1 MIGETILHYKII
13 DKLGEGG
20 MGVVYKAQDTK
31 LDRLVALKF
40 LPAHALS
47 NSEDKERF
55 IREAKA
61 AASLN
66 HQNIAH
72 IYEIGESNES
82 ESGKQMFIAME
93 YIEGKTLEEVIHSK
107 GGSPLPLKTAIN
119 YSIQIADGLQAAHEK
134 GIVHRDIKSANIMVN
149 EKDQIK
155 IMDFGLAKFAGGTKV
170 TKLGTTMG
178 TAAYMSPEQATGEK
192 VDHRTD
198 IWSLGVVIYEM
209 ICGQLPFKN
218 DYEQAL
224 LYAIMNEEPEPL
236 TAKRTGIPISIDGV
250 ISKALAKDPAMR
262 YQHIDE
268 IPADLKTIE
277 LKSGS
282 LTTRISSQ
290 TRMFQSPQ
298 KKSSKIIKQIPW
310 MITGAVIIVSLFL
323 IFFLRTNKSTEQ
335 DITKLSV
342 IIPQDNPPYLT
353 DNQIISIS
361 PDGKYIAY
369 IGTKNGSSQ
378 IFLRSITD
386 FNMISLEETE
396 GADNPFFSPDG
407 KWIAFFSNGKLK
419 KISVNGGTPET
430 LCDAPGDRGGYWAD
444 NGKIYF
450 SPNYASGI
458 MEISSDGGNET
469 VVTKLDSSKSERTHR
484 WCQVLPGSKWILYT
498 IGNQTNV
505 NSYDNSLIAL
515 QSLVNNKRY
524 ILNVSGDMVR
534 YIEPGILIIARNDNL
549 YAAKFNPDDPNNIAP
564 PITILQNVAGN
575 PSSGVSYY
583 DISESGSLI
592 YLPGAGENNFSLA
605 LVDMNGK
612 ISLLKLDKDNYQ
624 NPRFSSDGSKIAL
637 TIGKV
642 PETDGNIWMYN
653 LKENTLNR
661 FTFGQ
666 GNYDPLW
673 SKDGKYIYYASGMSG
688 SEGILMRP
696 SDGSASAQRI
706 FVTQDLLYP
715 QSITPD
721 SKYLI
726 IGKFSGSTQGDIV
739 ELNIHDEQLDTLIS
753 TNNNEV
759 NGEVSPDGKWFLYCS
774 NETGNSAVYLK
785 SYPDLKGKWQV
796 SNGSGLDPIW
806 SPKGD
811 KVFYLNPQNKLMSVS
826 ITTKPT
832 LIIGNPQVLFD
843 VSDMLLQDALGA
855 NYDISPDGKKFI
867 FVLRNDQQKN
877 HNEINVVLNWK
888 KELERKLD

>member
-13 DKLGEGG
+13 EKLGEGG
-20 MGVVYKAQDTK
+20 MGVVYKAQNTK

-198 IWSLGVVIYEM
+198 IWSLGVVMYEM

-430 LCDAPGDRGGYWAD
+430 LCDAPGDRRGYWAD

-612 ISLLKLDKDNYQ
+612 ISPLKLDKDNYQ

-759 NGEVSPDGKWFLYCS
+759 NGEVSTDGKWFLYCS